1 MLSDMKN
8 FRLWIHLIVVVSNFA
23 VYTCTDS
30 FVYLNK
36 DSILA
41 LIALNCF
48 F

>member
-8 FRLWIHLIVVVSNFA
+8 FRLWIHIIVVVSNVT

-30 FVYLNK
+30 FAYLNK